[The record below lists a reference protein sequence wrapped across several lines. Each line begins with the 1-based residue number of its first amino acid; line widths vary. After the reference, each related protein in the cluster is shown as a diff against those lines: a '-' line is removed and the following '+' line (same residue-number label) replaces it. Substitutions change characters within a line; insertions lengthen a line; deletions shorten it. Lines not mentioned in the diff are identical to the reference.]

1 MTMPT
6 VIRLIASDLDGTL
19 LRDDKTISR
28 RTMAALRR
36 AADAGLFV
44 VVATG
49 RQAGQ
54 LPDEIVSCGVS
65 HVVASNGAIGKSLID
80 GDILFED
87 MLQPDT
93 ASAIVEHLRVE
104 VPGVKVSAVRNQGA
118 SHSAE
123 PGYIEL
129 LTDMEKVPHWW
140 HMITEPLAQV
150 VSQPTLKLVVRH
162 PQLSADDLLEVVQ
175 SSGLRGFHA
184 TTSGAPFLEIGGDGV
199 SKASGLIRLCE
210 LLGVNAEQV
219 LAAGD
224 ARNDLEMIRWAG
236 RGVAMAN
243 AVPELQAAANLVTAS
258 NQHDGLALAIEAVLA
273 ERSAKW
279 NRLVTRS

>member
-1 MTMPT
+1 
-6 VIRLIASDLDGTL
+6 VSAAVRLIATDLDGTL

-28 RTMAALRR
+28 RTMAALRG
-36 AADAGLFV
+36 AADAGVFV

-54 LPDEIVSCGVS
+54 LPDEIGSCGVT
-65 HVVASNGAIGKSLID
+65 HVVASNGALGRSLID
-80 GDILFED
+80 GSTLFED
-87 MLQPDT
+87 FLQPE
-93 ASAIVEHLRVE
+93 AVIAIVEHLHAE
-104 VPGVKVSAVRNQGA
+104 VPGVRVSAVRDQGA
-118 SHSAE
+118 RHAAE
-123 PGYIEL
+123 PGYVEL

-140 HMITEPLAQV
+140 HMVTEPLAQV

-175 SSGLRGFHA
+175 ASGLTGFHA

-199 SKASGLIRLCE
+199 TKASGLIRLCA
-210 LLGVNAEQV
+210 LLGVDAAQV

-243 AVPELQAAANLVTAS
+243 AVAELQAAADLVTAS
-258 NQHDGLALAIEAVLA
+258 NQQDGLALAIEAVLA
-273 ERSAKW
+273 ERSKRW
-279 NRLVTRS
+279 NRLATRS